1 MTEFVFAVLAV
12 VPFDVLPHLPSATPS
27 AFTSRQAPG
36 RGAYIVGAFIGLG
49 ILMLAM
55 VLLRLPPK
63 RANRRT
69 LDE

>member
-1 MTEFVFAVLAV
+1 MTEFVFAVLAIV
-12 VPFDVLPHLPSATPS
+12 SFDVLPHLPSATPS
-27 AFTSRQAPG
+27 AFASRQAPG

-63 RANRRT
+63 RVDRRT